1 MILYALTIVVSA
13 FLLFQVQP
21 VIAKIILPWFGGSAA
36 VWTTCLLFFQMVL
49 LLGYLY
55 SHAVIRYLKPRA
67 QMLLHAGL
75 LVVSAA
81 VLPIYPSAS
90 WKPAG
95 AAEPTLG
102 ILGLLAVTV
111 GLPYFLLSTTGPLL
125 QAWYA
130 RRYQG
135 AMPYRLYAL
144 SNAGSMFALLSY
156 PVLFEPAFNT
166 HQQSSMWSWGF
177 GVFVVLCGV
186 TAFVSNRA
194 GQPENRGQTGLP
206 ADFRQTAPEIHGSL
220 VSPLAVVPPAQA
232 TYWMWLLLPAVASV
246 MLLAITNHLSQNV
259 AAIPF
264 LWVLPLSI
272 YLLSFILCFEGEGW
286 YKRNPYLQ
294 VLAVALGSMALTM
307 NETLDKNTNLKVP
320 GLGDFHIPAVAILI
334 VLFSLGLF
342 TICMVCHG
350 ELARL
355 KPDPKYLTHFFLMI
369 SAGGAMGGLLVGLI
383 APHAFNALYEMPA
396 GLGVCAVVVL
406 IALRFTP
413 DWDWL
418 KSLLSPARLM
428 VAALAVGAAGY
439 ARNAVWGW
447 VTRYWSPDENVT
459 AYVQIAA
466 LVVWSLMV
474 LCVLRQGIG
483 WVKRAPVLAAT
494 AAEIIVL
501 VLVGYLGYV
510 AQNLTN
516 GYRVTA
522 RSFYGALRVRDSG
535 AKGSLE
541 ETRSLTHGTINH
553 GEEYLHPARRDWP
566 TTYYGPDTGIGLAIK
581 EKQKAGTMR
590 IGVIGLGTGTT
601 AAYGRLGDYVRY
613 YEINPLV
620 LELARKEFFFLADC
634 KAKLDVAMGDARL
647 TLEQELKDGHPQ
659 NFDVLAVDAFSSD
672 SIPVHLLTKE
682 AMDLYFRHL
691 RPDGILAV
699 HISNR
704 YLNLQPV
711 LEGEV
716 RATQKLARVVDTE
729 DDEDVDV
736 FGATWVLITS
746 PATGFTGEIPGNSKP
761 LDSKKTVRL
770 WTDDYSNLFKI
781 LK

>member
-1 MILYALTIVVSA
+1 MILYALTSVVSA

-67 QMLLHAGL
+67 QMLLHASL
-75 LVVSAA
+75 LVASLV
-81 VLPIYPSAS
+81 VLPIYPNVS
-90 WKPAG
+90 WKPVG
-95 AAEPTLG
+95 AAEPTMQ
-102 ILGLLAVTV
+102 ILGLLAVSV

-130 RRYQG
+130 RRFKG

-166 HQQSSMWSWGF
+166 HQQSAMWSWSY
-177 GVFVVLCGV
+177 VIFVALGAF
-186 TAFVSNRA
+186 TAFKSNQV
-194 GQPENRGQTGLP
+194 GQAL
-206 ADFRQTAPEIHGSL
+206 
-220 VSPLAVVPPAQA
+220 PPANRVPDQELA
-232 TYWMWLLLPAVASV
+232 GESVCPTRKTYWMWLLLPAVASV
-246 MLLAITNHLSQNV
+246 LLLAITNHLSQNV

-264 LWVLPLSI
+264 LWVLPLAI
-272 YLLSFILCFEGEGW
+272 YLFSFILCFEGEGW
-286 YKRNPYLQ
+286 YRRNPYLQ
-294 VLAVALGSMALTM
+294 LLAVALGSMAYAL
-307 NETLDKNTNLKVP
+307 NEILDKNMDLALPV
-320 GLGDFHIPAVAILI
+320 LGTVHIPAVSITVL
-334 VLFSLGLF
+334 LFSMGLF
-342 TICMVCHG
+342 TCCMVCHG

-355 KPDPKYLTHFFLMI
+355 KPDPKYLTHFYLMM
-369 SAGGAMGGLLVGLI
+369 SAGGALGGLLVGLL
-383 APHAFNALYEMPA
+383 APHFLNALYEMPA
-396 GLGVCAVVVL
+396 SLALCA
-406 IALRFTP
+406 F
-413 DWDWL
+413 
-418 KSLLSPARLM
+418 
-428 VAALAVGAAGY
+428 
-439 ARNAVWGW
+439 
-447 VTRYWSPDENVT
+447 
-459 AYVQIAA
+459 
-466 LVVWSLMV
+466 LVSY
-474 LCVLRQGIG
+474 VLRQDKELKWIRRWPGVVVSGVLTLALAGFVG
-483 WVKRAPVLAAT
+483 WQIRQMVSGSR
-494 AAEIIVL
+494 VL
-501 VLVGYLGYV
+501 VR
-510 AQNLTN
+510 N
-516 GYRVTA
+516 
-522 RSFYGALRVRDSG
+522 FYGGLKVRDSG
-535 AKGSLE
+535 DKGSLQ
-541 ETRSLTHGTINH
+541 ETRTLTHGTINH
-553 GEEYLHPARRDWP
+553 GEEYLHIARRDWP
-566 TTYYGPDTGIGLAIK
+566 TTYYGPNTGIGLAIR
-581 EKQKAGTMR
+581 EKQKAGAVR

-601 AAYGRLGDYVRY
+601 AAYGRLGDYIRY

-620 LELARKEFFFLADC
+620 LELAKKEFFFLADC
-634 KAKLDVAMGDARL
+634 KGKLDVAMGDARL

-682 AMDLYFRHL
+682 AMVLYFRHL

-716 RATQKLARVVDTE
+716 HATQKTARMVDTE
-729 DDEDVDV
+729 DDETVDV

-746 PATGFTGEIPGNSKP
+746 PATGFKGEIASKSEP
-761 LDSKKTVRL
+761 LDSKQTVRL

>member
-1 MILYALTIVVSA
+1 MILYALTILVSA

-75 LVVSAA
+75 LAVSVLA
-81 VLPIYPSAS
+81 LPIYPNTA

-95 AAEPTLG
+95 AGDPTLQ
-102 ILGLLAVTV
+102 ILGLLAATI

-125 QAWYA
+125 QAWYT
-130 RRYQG
+130 RRFHG

-144 SNAGSMFALLSY
+144 SNTGSMFALISY
-156 PVLFEPAFNT
+156 PALFEPSFTT
-166 HQQSSMWSWGF
+166 HQQSGMWSWSYGLF
-177 GVFVVLCGV
+177 IALCAF
-186 TAFVSNRA
+186 TAFKSNQV
-194 GQPENRGQTGLP
+194 GP
-206 ADFRQTAPEIHGSL
+206 AL
-220 VSPLAVVPPAQA
+220 PPANSSPDRDLA
-232 TYWMWLLLPAVASV
+232 GGSAGPTGKTYLLWLLLPAVASV
-246 MLLAITNHLSQNV
+246 LLLAITNHLSQNV

-272 YLLSFILCFEGEGW
+272 YLLTFILCFEGEGW
-286 YKRNPYLQ
+286 YRRNPYLQ
-294 VLAVALGSMALTM
+294 LLAVALGSMAYAVSVDTVS
-307 NETLDKNTNLKVP
+307 NVP
-320 GLGDFHIPAVAILI
+320 IKIMIP
-334 VLFSLGLF
+334 LFAMGLF
-342 TICMVCHG
+342 TCCMVCHG

-355 KPDPKYLTHFFLMI
+355 KPDPKYLTHFYLMM
-369 SAGGAMGGLLVGLI
+369 SAGGALGGLIVGLL
-383 APHAFNALYEMPA
+383 APHFLNALYEMP
-396 GLGVCAVVVL
+396 V
-406 IALRFTP
+406 
-413 DWDWL
+413 
-418 KSLLSPARLM
+418 SL
-428 VAALAVGAAGY
+428 VAC
-439 ARNAVWGW
+439 
-447 VTRYWSPDENVT
+447 
-459 AYVQIAA
+459 AA
-466 LVVWSLMV
+466 LVSY
-474 LCVLRQGIG
+474 VLRQDIELKWIRRWPGVVVTSVLTLALAGHVG
-483 WVKRAPVLAAT
+483 WQIRQMVSGSR
-494 AAEIIVL
+494 VL
-501 VLVGYLGYV
+501 VR
-510 AQNLTN
+510 N
-516 GYRVTA
+516 
-522 RSFYGALRVRDSG
+522 FYGGLKVRDSG
-535 AKGSLE
+535 DPGSLE
-541 ETRSLTHGTINH
+541 ATRTLTHGTINH
-553 GEEYLHPARRDWP
+553 GEEYLNIARRDLP
-566 TTYYGPDTGIGLAIK
+566 TTYYGPNTGIGLAIRD
-581 EKQKAGTMR
+581 KQKAGAIR

-601 AAYGRLGDYVRY
+601 AAYGRLGDYIRY

-620 LELARKEFFFLADC
+620 LELAKKEFFFLADC
-634 KAKLDVAMGDARL
+634 KAKLEVAMGDARL
-647 TLEQELKDGHPQ
+647 SLEQELKDGHPQ

-716 RATQKLARVVDTE
+716 HATQKIARIVDT
-729 DDEDVDV
+729 DDDDTQDV

-746 PATGFTGEIPGNSKP
+746 PATGFKGEALSDSEP

>member
-36 VWTTCLLFFQMVL
+36 VWTTCLLFFQMAL

-75 LVVSAA
+75 LLASVT
-81 VLPIYPSAS
+81 VLPIYPNVS
-90 WKPAG
+90 WKPVG
-95 AAEPTLG
+95 ATEPTMQ
-102 ILGLLAVTV
+102 ILGLLAVSL

-130 RRYQG
+130 RRFQG

-156 PVLFEPAFNT
+156 PVLFEPAFTT

-177 GVFVVLCGV
+177 GVFVVLCAV
-186 TAFVSNRA
+186 TAFMSNQVGA
-194 GQPENRGQTGLP
+194 AKPLPNGRGS
-206 ADFRQTAPEIHGSL
+206 DR
-220 VSPLAVVPPAQA
+220 SPDGVPSGPGGGGACPTPK

-246 MLLAITNHLSQNV
+246 LLLAITNHLSQNV

-286 YKRNPYLQ
+286 YRRNPYLQ
-294 VLAVALGSMALTM
+294 LLAVALGSMAYAVSTDITS
-307 NETLDKNTNLKVP
+307 NVP
-320 GLGDFHIPAVAILI
+320 IKIMVP
-334 VLFSLGLF
+334 LFSMGLF
-342 TICMVCHG
+342 TCCMVCHG

-355 KPDPKYLTHFFLMI
+355 KPDPKYLTHFYLMM
-369 SAGGAMGGLLVGLI
+369 SAGGALGGLLVGFA
-383 APHAFNALYEMPA
+383 APHLLNALYEMPVS
-396 GLGVCAVVVL
+396 LVVC
-406 IALRFTP
+406 
-413 DWDWL
+413 
-418 KSLLSPARLM
+418 
-428 VAALAVGAAGY
+428 
-439 ARNAVWGW
+439 
-447 VTRYWSPDENVT
+447 
-459 AYVQIAA
+459 AA
-466 LVVWSLMV
+466 LVSY
-474 LCVLRQGIG
+474 VLRQDVELKWIRRWPGVVVTGVLTLALAGYVG
-483 WVKRAPVLAAT
+483 WQVKQMVGGSR
-494 AAEIIVL
+494 VL
-501 VLVGYLGYV
+501 VR
-510 AQNLTN
+510 N
-516 GYRVTA
+516 
-522 RSFYGALRVRDSG
+522 FYGGLKVRDSG
-535 AKGSLE
+535 DKGSLE
-541 ETRSLTHGTINH
+541 ETRTLTHGTINH
-553 GEEYLHPARRDWP
+553 GEEYLHLARRDWP
-566 TTYYGPDTGIGLAIK
+566 TTYYGPNTGIGLAIR
-581 EKQKAGTMR
+581 EKQKAGTVR

-601 AAYGRLGDYVRY
+601 AAYGRLGDYIRY

-620 LELARKEFFFLADC
+620 LVLAKKEFFFLADC

-704 YLNLQPV
+704 YLNLRPV

-716 RATQKLARVVDTE
+716 RATQKIARVIDTE
-729 DDEDVDV
+729 DDETVDV

-746 PATGFTGEIPGNSKP
+746 PATGFKGEIPGNSEP